1 MVFMTTA
8 PSSQADKLLG
18 QGDVGLEA
26 WKDLLKAHALLTREL
41 DEELR
46 ERHSVTLG
54 DFDVLINL
62 ATASGQ
68 GRRMCELANAV
79 LLSPSG
85 LSRRVDR
92 LERAGLVQRER
103 AADDARNIEAGL
115 TPAGNRLLGALQDT
129 HLTGVK
135 ERFVDRFSADE
146 LETLHE
152 LLGRLLEDDA
162 TVEGGC

>member
-1 MVFMTTA
+1 MVCMGTA
-8 PSSQADKLLG
+8 SNPAAGELVEQG
-18 QGDVGLEA
+18 QVGLEA

-46 ERHSVTLG
+46 ERHSVALG

-62 ATASGQ
+62 ANSPGH

-103 AADDARNIEAGL
+103 ATDDGRNIRAGL
-115 TPAGNRLLGALQDT
+115 TPAGDRLLRALQDT

-135 ERFVDRFSADE
+135 KRFVDRFSPDE
-146 LETLHE
+146 LDTLHE

>member
-1 MVFMTTA
+1 
-8 PSSQADKLLG
+8 
-18 QGDVGLEA
+18 
-26 WKDLLKAHALLTREL
+26 
-41 DEELR
+41 
-46 ERHSVTLG
+46 
-54 DFDVLINL
+54 
-62 ATASGQ
+62 
-68 GRRMCELANAV
+68 MCELASAV

-103 AADDARNIEAGL
+103 ATDDGRNIQAGL
-115 TPAGNRLLGALQDT
+115 TPAGDRLLRALQDT

-135 ERFVDRFSADE
+135 KRFVDRFSPDE
-146 LETLHE
+146 LDTLHE

>member
-1 MVFMTTA
+1 MVLMTTA
-8 PSSQADKLLG
+8 PSPVVDELLG
-18 QGDVGLEA
+18 QEHMGLEA
-26 WKDLLKAHALLTREL
+26 WKDLLKAHAHLTREL

-62 ATASGQ
+62 ANAPGQ
-68 GRRMCELANAV
+68 GRRMCELASAV

-103 AADDARNIEAGL
+103 AADDARNIQAGL
-115 TPAGNRLLGALQDT
+115 TPAGNRLLRALQDT
-129 HLTGVK
+129 HLAGVK
-135 ERFVDRFSADE
+135 KRFVDRFSADE
-146 LETLHE
+146 LDTLHE
-152 LLGRLLEDDA
+152 LLGRLRADEA
-162 TVEGGC
+162 TVDGAC